1 MRLPHVTPP
10 VQAGTGHPSGS
21 GDHTVAQASAQP
33 TAAPVPGEPAPASRR
48 HAVPHIARRLRNLLP
63 GYEHKRLRQAVKDGD
78 VRTVRKLLARGAD
91 PFQRFSDGGNALR
104 LALERGQY
112 DVFAA
117 LLKDTNI
124 DRPAH
129 PVNQLA
135 HWLSQHDDRAVDVLL
150 SDPRVDLNR
159 QDAHGDALLHTA
171 AREGRLRWA
180 RALARPED
188 PEDTRQRADPTL
200 KNNEG
205 LTPLHL
211 AARFDA
217 RVLQH
222 LLGAGVDAN
231 LQDDRGR
238 TALHHAVASSRREML
253 MEVLSMLIRAG
264 ADPGVTDANGK
275 TPIEYAMTF
284 VDKDLMVE
292 AVVAVAGTA
301 PNAKDS
307 DGRTPLHQA
316 VASAPAEALKE
327 VIAALVAVGANP
339 MRWDKGNKTAFERA
353 LTSLDREVLREVIV
367 AMIGNAPDATDVAE
381 RTPLHQAVASAPE
394 EMLAE
399 IIAIIASTGAN
410 MNARDASG
418 RTALHLALN
427 RVSSENLPAVIRSLL
442 VAGADPD
449 AADQARKTPRR
460 LAAERLKA
468 GRAGPEV
475 RDMLIN
481 TFPLPPELRRR
492 IGGLLPKPA
501 RDSYSQVNSLAH
513 AEVRALRTSWIFRTP
528 EDLEEAMRRVDVTR
542 LREITLG
549 GGDKFTD
556 EDLQQLAHCPELKVL
571 DIRWCT
577 AITDAAIAHL
587 PRGLKRLNAGHCSN
601 LTDAC
606 VGVLPAELEEL
617 ILNDIDG
624 LAGANMED
632 FPASLKKLDLSG
644 CADLTGEAIKKL
656 PAALENL
663 DLSGC
668 ALLTDDAP
676 NHLPEGLKELVLRDC
691 TSLTNEG
698 VTRLGQRVQGLRELD
713 ITGCE
718 EITAEGLGQLPANLE
733 VLVLQDSEELND
745 AAAARLAAR
754 TPGLTSLNA
763 RGASALTDA
772 GLRNLP
778 GRLEKLVLSGCT
790 ELTDDGVAAMAA
802 RLTGLKRL
810 SLDWTRITGACIGH
824 LPRGLEDVA
833 FRECQRFD
841 GTHLR
846 ALPPQLRKLDISGC
860 KIKDGHIDQL
870 PGTLENLDLGSNP
883 DITSN
888 AIARI
893 PRGVKRLNLEACE
906 NLADGAIQHLPRMLE
921 VVRLGFIP
929 LTQDCVADL
938 PATLT
943 FVDFG
948 ANDQIGEDVVQGL
961 RNRGVTVLNVPET
974 DLDESGAEFDV
985 EGDVPDAP

>member
-33 TAAPVPGEPAPASRR
+33 TAAPVPGEPASASRR

-78 VRTVRKLLARGAD
+78 VRTVQKLLARGAD

-159 QDAHGDALLHTA
+159 QDAHGDTLLHTA

-180 RALARPED
+180 RALARRED

-222 LLGAGVDAN
+222 LLGVGVDAN
-231 LQDDRGR
+231 LQDDQGR

-292 AVVAVAGTA
+292 AVVAVAGSA

-316 VASAPAEALKE
+316 LASAPAGALKE

-449 AADQARKTPRR
+449 AADQARKTPRG

-468 GRAGPEV
+468 GQAGPEV

-513 AEVRALRTSWIFRTP
+513 AEVRALRTSWIFRAP
-528 EDLEEAMRRVDVTR
+528 EDLEEAMRRIDTTQF
-542 LREITLG
+542 REITLAG
-549 GGDKFTD
+549 GNWVTD
-556 EDLQQLAHCPELKVL
+556 EHLQRLGHFPGLEAL
-571 DIRWCT
+571 DIRACHR
-577 AITDAAIAHL
+577 ITDAGIAHL
-587 PRGLKRLNAGHCSN
+587 PRGLKRLNAGACRQ

-606 VGVLPAELEEL
+606 VAVLPDALEEL
-617 ILNDIDG
+617 ALNDIAG
-624 LAGANMED
+624 LTGAKMAG

-644 CADLTGEAIKKL
+644 CVKLTDAAIEKL
-656 PAALENL
+656 PATLATL
-663 DLSGC
+663 DLAGC
-668 ALLTDDAP
+668 IRLTDDAP
-676 NHLPEGLKELVLRDC
+676 NHVPERLKELVLRRC
-691 TSLTNEG
+691 SWLTNAG
-698 VTRLGQRVQGLRELD
+698 IRHLGQRVQGLRDLD
-713 ITGCE
+713 ITGCAR
-718 EITAEGLGQLPANLE
+718 ITADGLDQLPANLE
-733 VLVLQDSEELND
+733 VLVLQYFTALDD
-745 AAAARLAAR
+745 AAAARLAAHL
-754 TPGLTSLNA
+754 PGLRSLDV

-772 GLRNLP
+772 GLRSLP
-778 GRLEKLVLSGCT
+778 GRLEKLVVSGCAA
-790 ELTDDGVAAMAA
+790 LTDGGVEAMAA
-802 RLTGLKRL
+802 RLPGLKRL
-810 SLDWTRITGACIGH
+810 NLSWTRITGACLRH
-824 LPRGLEDVA
+824 LPRDLEELD
-833 FRECQRFD
+833 FRDCVRFK
-841 GTHLR
+841 GTHLQ
-846 ALPPQLRKLDISGC
+846 ALPPSLRKLDISGC
-860 KIKDGHIDQL
+860 EIKDGHLDRL
-870 PGTLENLDLGSNP
+870 PDSLENLEDLELGSNTEL
-883 DITSN
+883 TSSGV
-888 AIARI
+888 AKI
-893 PRGVKRLNLEACE
+893 PRGVKRLSLDACLG
-906 NLADGAIQHLPRMLE
+906 LADDSIRHLPPTLE
-921 VVRLGFIP
+921 VVRLSNVP
-929 LTQDCVADL
+929 LTQDCIADL

-948 ANDQIGEDVVQGL
+948 VNDQIGEEAVEGL
-961 RNRGVTVLNVPET
+961 RDRGVTVLHLSES
-974 DLDESGAEFDV
+974 DLDDEF
-985 EGDVPDAP
+985 